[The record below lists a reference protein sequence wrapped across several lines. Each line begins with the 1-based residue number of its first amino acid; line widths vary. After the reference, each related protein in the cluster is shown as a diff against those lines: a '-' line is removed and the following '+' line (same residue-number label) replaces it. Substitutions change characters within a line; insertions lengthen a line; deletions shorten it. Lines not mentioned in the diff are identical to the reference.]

1 MRNKAFTLAEVL
13 ITLGIIG
20 IVAAMTLP
28 ALINKHQ
35 NKVLQTAFITS
46 YSLLGQAITKLK
58 ADTGLSSLYDYY
70 VVYDENGGGYYKRN
84 EFKEEFA
91 KELKF
96 VSYSSQMQP
105 KYRTYDGSKE
115 ISADNGSY
123 AISKFKYALANGALI
138 DFTISA
144 SLDGMGIGLLID
156 TNGLKAPN
164 RYGFDVFSFRIL
176 SSDDKIIGRKMSKLY
191 TEEEANNNQYGGLAG
206 LPCSI
211 KSKQSMNGIG
221 CAGFA
226 LEDTCPDNPEL
237 GYWECLPK

>member
-206 LPCSI
+206 LPLSADI
-211 KSKQSMNGIG
+211 S
-221 CAGFA
+221 
-226 LEDTCPDNPEL
+226 L
-237 GYWECLPK
+237 LPS